1 MSVKEQMQRLHSC
14 HLILAG
20 EIKRI
25 CEKHGIRYFI
35 VAGTLLGA
43 IRHGG
48 FIPWDD
54 DMDIAMLRSDY
65 ERFIEVAKTELS
77 DKFFLQSFE
86 TDESFGLPFAK
97 LMLEGT
103 IFTERS
109 TSKNTA
115 HKGIYVDIFPFD
127 NVPDDPKKQSKQNK
141 KLYFL
146 KRLLLAKQNY
156 LIAEKGQFIKALVYF
171 SLKALGIFTSKKGL
185 QNALLKEMKRYNGES
200 TKRICLF
207 GGAYG
212 YFKESVEREW
222 FTDVT
227 ELSFEDTSFSAP
239 KKYIKYLEYFYG
251 DYMAL
256 PPEDKR
262 YNRHNV
268 LKLEFGPYEN

>member
-1 MSVKEQMQRLHSC
+1 MSVKEEMQKLHSC
-14 HLILAG
+14 HLILAE

-25 CEKHGIRYFI
+25 CDKHNIRYFI

-54 DMDIAMLRSDY
+54 DMDIAMLRPDY

-77 DKFFLQSFE
+77 EKFFLQSFE
-86 TDESFGLPFAK
+86 TDESYAMPFAK
-97 LMLEGT
+97 LMLNGT
-103 IFTERS
+103 VLMERN
-109 TSKNTA
+109 TSKNTT

-127 NVPDDPKKQSKQNK
+127 NVPDDAALQKKHNR
-141 KLYFL
+141 KLYFQ
-146 KRLLLAKQNY
+146 RRILLAKQNY
-156 LIAEKGQFIKALVYF
+156 LIAEKGQLVKRFVYF
-171 SLKALGIFTSKKGL
+171 VLKVLSFFSTKKAL
-185 QNALLKEMKRYNGES
+185 QNALLKEMNRYNNIT

-222 FTDVT
+222 FS
-227 ELSFEDTSFSAP
+227 EAAEIKFEDTVLSAP
-239 KKYIKYLEYFYG
+239 KGYEEYLKYFYG
-251 DYMAL
+251 DYMKL